1 MRLQCQKEALFKT
14 EVEHYPVA
22 EAHGRGILLCSI
34 SELGGIPPKVL
45 GKNNQPKEHADEKNE
60 AEEKQKR
67 VGHGERRKALAQTT
81 TPAVKP
87 ANIELTLLSRA
98 DMFMYRH

>member
-1 MRLQCQKEALFKT
+1 MEEEFCFAASVNSEA
-14 EVEHYPVA
+14 Y
-22 EAHGRGILLCSI
+22 
-34 SELGGIPPKVL
+34 PPKYW

-87 ANIELTLLSRA
+87 ANIELTLLSCA